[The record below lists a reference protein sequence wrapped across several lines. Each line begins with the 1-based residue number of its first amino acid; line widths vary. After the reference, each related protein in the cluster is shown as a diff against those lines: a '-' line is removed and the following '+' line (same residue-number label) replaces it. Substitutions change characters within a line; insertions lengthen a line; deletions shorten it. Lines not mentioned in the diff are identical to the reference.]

1 MKDDFADAYLLRA
14 EILLGLGQ
22 AKEALPDVEKAIEI
36 VPEEESSYLLR
47 GRIHMALGDI
57 EAANSDFQQV
67 LDLNPFNEDACILS
81 GQLLIEQKKYDEAIA
96 FFDEAIETY
105 PSFATAYSERGRAK
119 NLIGDKTG
127 AFEDLKKSL
136 ELNPE
141 GEEAQKMNGQHS
153 NFDDMYKGGIF

>member
-1 MKDDFADAYLLRA
+1 M
-14 EILLGLGQ
+14 
-22 AKEALPDVEKAIEI
+22 EKAIEI

-96 FFDEAIETY
+96 FFDEAIETN
-105 PSFATAYSERGRAK
+105 PSFAKAYSERGRAK
-119 NLIGDKTG
+119 NLKGDKTG

-141 GEEAQKMNGQHS
+141 GEEARR
-153 NFDDMYKGGIF
+153 

>member
-1 MKDDFADAYLLRA
+1 MLFIACRD
-14 EILLGLGQ
+14 LLGLGQ

-96 FFDEAIETY
+96 
-105 PSFATAYSERGRAK
+105 
-119 NLIGDKTG
+119 
-127 AFEDLKKSL
+127 SL
-136 ELNPE
+136 TRRSRRIRFCQGL
-141 GEEAQKMNGQHS
+141 
-153 NFDDMYKGGIF
+153 